1 MAGKQ
6 ASVLVQYIAVRGD
19 LAEKWPMGAIIAQA
33 CHAATAVMHVFKD
46 DPNTVQYLSD
56 LDRMH
61 KIILKVPN
69 EGELNALVS
78 VLESNNKDFKLWVEQ
93 PENYPTCLATKPYIK
108 TEIQD
113 YFKKFKLL
121 K

>member
-1 MAGKQ
+1 MMAGKQ

-19 LAEKWPMGAIIAQA
+19 LAEKWPMGAIMAQA

-61 KIILKVPN
+61 KIILKVLK
-69 EGELNALVS
+69 E
-78 VLESNNKDFKLWVEQ
+78 VLGSLWTYEH
-93 PENYPTCLATKPYIK
+93 TSI
-108 TEIQD
+108 
-113 YFKKFKLL
+113 
-121 K
+121 